1 MVIPLVANTRI
12 IRGLHKTLNINDLC
26 LTSILSSCE
35 KHHIAPQYRL
45 YRTAKWALSE
55 NKMSIFGLRYG
66 VYEAVVRAE
75 IASIRRDL
83 TSIHTYFTKI
93 FCQNYVKK
101 NRKFVF

>member
-1 MVIPLVANTRI
+1 MFNEHFIVLRKAPFW
-12 IRGLHKTLNINDLC
+12 
-26 LTSILSSCE
+26 LTKWPILWDE

-75 IASIRRDL
+75 IVSIRRDL

>member
-1 MVIPLVANTRI
+1 
-12 IRGLHKTLNINDLC
+12 
-26 LTSILSSCE
+26 
-35 KHHIAPQYRL
+35 
-45 YRTAKWALSE
+45 
-55 NKMSIFGLRYG
+55 MSIFGLRYG

-83 TSIHTYFTKI
+83 TSIHTSFAKI